1 MLKITRLVPHLPVSQ
16 GNIEYVTFN
25 FFFTFLRSAS
35 TLNFQPLA
43 SLPFHFLFIP
53 LIQKITRKKM
63 KKKNKIKIN
72 FPTEVKVKKK
82 KSIYICPEKTP

>member
-1 MLKITRLVPHLPVSQ
+1 
-16 GNIEYVTFN
+16 
-25 FFFTFLRSAS
+25 
-35 TLNFQPLA
+35 
-43 SLPFHFLFIP
+43 
-53 LIQKITRKKM
+53 M